1 MRRIGIH
8 RFLEKTIT
16 MWSDSLTVQ
25 EVDYTNSAI
34 AQLENFNWAKPIV
47 NRVRERGG
55 LKSENMPLL
64 FEIRFAYEL
73 HLNDFSAE
81 YEYNAG
87 VGGSTIEFM
96 VKNSKKWL
104 IELLS
109 IRATKAAKS
118 AISKTG
124 LIYIQKFNV
133 KDTAQS
139 AEAEMITAEQK
150 IGEKVFR
157 NKKPIKFP
165 LPNDSFHLILADCR
179 GYLDH
184 GGDVYDY
191 RQMAYGADGIP
202 HDRSWMVHYWKI
214 KDKYEPIKGLF
225 EKSNLLKSAK
235 YIQERIH
242 FLGFITESAF
252 CKGEIKKKAYY
263 LANPHLFKSEKEA
276 KEAFKTYPLSK

>member
-1 MRRIGIH
+1 
-8 RFLEKTIT
+8 
-16 MWSDSLTVQ
+16 MWSDNLTVK
-25 EVDYTNSAI
+25 EADYTNSAI
-34 AQLENFNWAKPIV
+34 DQLKNVDWAKPIV
-47 NRVRERGG
+47 NRVHERGG
-55 LKSENMPLL
+55 LNSENMPLL

-73 HLNDFSAE
+73 HLNGFLAE

-109 IRATKAAKS
+109 IRATKAAKR
-118 AISKTG
+118 AIRKTG
-124 LIYIQKFNV
+124 LIYIQKFNA

-150 IGEKVFR
+150 IGEKVFK
-157 NKKPIKFP
+157 NHKPIKFP

-179 GYLDH
+179 GYLDQ
-184 GGDVYDY
+184 GGDIFDY

-202 HDRSWMVHYWKI
+202 HDYSWMIHYWKI
-214 KDKYEPIKGLF
+214 NDRYEPIKGLF
-225 EKSNLLKSAK
+225 EKTNPLEAAK

-242 FLGFITESAF
+242 FLGFITESDF
-252 CKGEIKKKAYY
+252 CIGEIKKRAYY